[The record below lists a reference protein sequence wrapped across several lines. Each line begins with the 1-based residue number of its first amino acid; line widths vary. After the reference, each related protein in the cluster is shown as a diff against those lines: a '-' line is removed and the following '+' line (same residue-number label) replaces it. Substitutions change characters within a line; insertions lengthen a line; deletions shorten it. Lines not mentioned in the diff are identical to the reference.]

1 MNKQHFLLGE
11 VARIVGVRPYQ
22 ITYLISMG
30 VIEEPQ
36 LRINNKRIFM
46 PKDVEAIK
54 RVFAERHAEAARKEA
69 HG

>member
-11 VARIVGVRPYQ
+11 VARLVGVRPYQ

-36 LRINNKRIFM
+36 LRINNKRIFG
-46 PKDVEAIK
+46 PKDVEKIK
-54 RVFAERHAEAARKEA
+54 RVFADRRAEAARKEA
-69 HG
+69 R